1 MDGATVDRCPDVP
14 DPRGGVHVE
23 QSHCDRVLEHLP
35 ESAEQ
40 IVSRQRR
47 QLLRLANFE
56 AHNPD
61 EHEKISDPF
70 SAQGGDTRAELS
82 WGERAAQ
89 ARAHID
95 QIDAELERVNGGDRQ

>member
-70 SAQGGDTRAELS
+70 SAQGGDTRAGRGVS
-82 WGERAAQ
+82 VPRRRERISTRSTPSSNA
-89 ARAHID
+89 
-95 QIDAELERVNGGDRQ
+95 